1 MNNSPNLRSEAD
13 PSVLAKYVI
22 ALLKKD
28 ESFNEET
35 FVEQLE
41 VFLDKGLY
49 YVRILCT
56 MSIFLT
62 CYISK
67 LLTLSSINNVTV
79 KFDNRKAIVTSN
91 GMGCND

>member
-1 MNNSPNLRSEAD
+1 MQHNSTSQMSYHQYNWHSKLLNLSSEAD

-41 VFLDKGLY
+41 VFLDKGMY
-49 YVRILCT
+49 
-56 MSIFLT
+56 
-62 CYISK
+62 
-67 LLTLSSINNVTV
+67 
-79 KFDNRKAIVTSN
+79 
-91 GMGCND
+91 GW